1 MPRVL
6 LVLSTDSYRVTDFLR
21 SADALGVEVS
31 VAAEEPLPMVAPD
44 RFVLIDCHS
53 PEQAAQRLVEL
64 ASTTPVDAI
73 LAVDD
78 RGTVP
83 AAIASQRLGLAHHT
97 VAGIRATND
106 KLVLRQTLSQA
117 EISQPRWRTL
127 SSHEDPAAVAG
138 EIGFP
143 VVIKPK
149 GLSASRGVIR
159 ADDEEAA
166 VAVARRVRAIQE
178 SAGGDVDDPL
188 LVEEYLDGFELAVEA
203 LAWEGQ
209 VEVLAI
215 FDKPDPLTGPF
226 FEETI
231 YVTPSRSPIELQEE
245 VGRMVVA
252 AALHLGLTAGPIH
265 AEVRVVGTR
274 PYLIEIAGRTI
285 GGSCSRSLGFGLAD
299 TSLETLVLRHALGM
313 PKHLPR
319 RPGSDGVMMLPI
331 PGPGILHGVKGVAEC
346 RAVPGITDL
355 EISIPLG
362 EPVVLLPEGSRY
374 LGFLFAHAATP
385 QQVETALR
393 EGHRRLRFDIR

>member
-1 MPRVL
+1 
-6 LVLSTDSYRVTDFLR
+6 
-21 SADALGVEVS
+21 
-31 VAAEEPLPMVAPD
+31 MVAPD
-44 RFVLIDCHS
+44 RFVLIDCHA
-53 PEQAAQRLVEL
+53 PEEAAGRLVHL
-64 ASTTPVDAI
+64 ASSTPVDAI

-78 RGTVP
+78 RGTAP
-83 AAIASQRLGLAHHT
+83 AALAAERLGLAHHT
-97 VAGIRATND
+97 VAAIRTTND
-106 KLVLRQTLSQA
+106 KLILRQVLSQA
-117 EISQPRWRTL
+117 EISQPRWRLL
-127 SSHEDPAAVAG
+127 SSGEDPGKVAG

-143 VVIKPK
+143 VVIKPR

-159 ADDEEAA
+159 ADDEEEARSAA
-166 VAVARRVRAIQE
+166 SRIRGIQE
-178 SAGGDVDDPL
+178 EAGGAFDDPL

-203 LAWEGQ
+203 IAWDAQ
-209 VEVLAI
+209 IEVLAV

-231 YVTPSRSPIELQEE
+231 YVTPSRSPLEVQEE
-245 VGRMVVA
+245 VGRMVMVA
-252 AALHLGLTAGPIH
+252 ALDLGLTDGPIH

-285 GGSCSRSLGFGLAD
+285 GGSCSRSLGFGLAN

-319 RPGSDGVMMLPI
+319 RPGADGVMMLPI
-331 PGPGILHGVKGVAEC
+331 PGVGTLHGVQGVEEC

-362 EPVVLLPEGSRY
+362 ERVVPLPEGSRY
-374 LGFLFAHAATP
+374 LGFLFAHAETP
-385 QQVETALR
+385 EQVEEALR